1 MLRARPFLR
10 HSRGRAT
17 RVLALVALGACAL
30 ASGAFAASSEA
41 VYNQSV
47 AQLDPVDVVSGQ
59 QYEQARRREPGRAL
73 QLSGTIQGIVTTG
86 ERRTMMLQM
95 VDGEPVQIRVGADLP
110 DIRTTM
116 RVRCLVKPADPSY
129 GARLDLVDI
138 TLDRTPLEVLQEA
151 ARGALK
157 IPVTDPEERSLAAA
171 ELQRRAPAAGQAGS
185 ALDIQR
191 AVSSLNPRL
200 SRSQV
205 DTIAASIA
213 TYCAKYS
220 VDPYLV
226 VAVIAAESR
235 FDPNARSYKGAMGL
249 GQLMPATAAAHG
261 VDAWD
266 PVENLHL
273 AIRILRRNLDKYG
286 GDLYRALAAYNAG
299 VGAVDRHGGVPP
311 YRETREY
318 LWRIYEYYCWLRG
331 TPAQPRPR

>member
-10 HSRGRAT
+10 HGRGRAT
-17 RVLALVALGACAL
+17 RVLALVALGAWAL
-30 ASGAFAASSEA
+30 ASGAFAASPEA
-41 VYNQSV
+41 VYEQSV
-47 AQLDPVDVVSGQ
+47 AQLDPIDVVSGQ

-73 QLSGTIQGIVTTG
+73 QLSGAIQGIVTTG

-95 VDGEPVQIRVGADLP
+95 VDGEPVQIRVGPDLP
-110 DIRTTM
+110 DIRTTT

-157 IPVTDPEERSLAAA
+157 IPVSDEDELQRAAA
-171 ELQRRAPAAGQAGS
+171 EMQRIAPMPERGGGVRCSREA
-185 ALDIQR
+185 IR
-191 AVSSLNPRL
+191 RFNPRL
-200 SRSQV
+200 SAAQV
-205 DTIAASIA
+205 ETFASAIER
-213 TYCAKYS
+213 YCAEYS
-220 VDPYLV
+220 VDPVLI
-226 VAVIAAESR
+226 VAMIAAESR
-235 FDPNARSYKGAMGL
+235 FDPNARSHKGAMGL

-261 VDAWD
+261 VDPWD
-266 PVENLHL
+266 PVQNLRL
-273 AIRILRRNLDKYG
+273 AIRIMRRNLDKYG

-318 LWRIYEYYCWLRG
+318 LWRIYEYICWLRHI
-331 TPAQPRPR
+331 TPKPRPW